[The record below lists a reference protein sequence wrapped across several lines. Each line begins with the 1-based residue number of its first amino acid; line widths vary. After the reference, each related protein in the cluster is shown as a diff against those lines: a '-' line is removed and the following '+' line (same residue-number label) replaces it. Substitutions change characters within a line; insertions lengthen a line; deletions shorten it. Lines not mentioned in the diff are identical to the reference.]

1 KSLREFW
8 GRRYNRL
15 AGTVFRECVFQP
27 INSCLSSP
35 LIAAISTF
43 VVSGLLHFKDK
54 KSKENR
60 DHDSVLTK
68 PCIHNEAESDV
79 TSSPSEYR
87 DVINVLPDYSIMTGQ
102 YKASIHSKLVAPE
115 VDKSD
120 LDYLHKLMIHK
131 DDI

>member
-1 KSLREFW
+1 MDDQRCFDAFD
-8 GRRYNRL
+8 G
-15 AGTVFRECVFQP
+15 
-27 INSCLSSP
+27 
-35 LIAAISTF
+35 
-43 VVSGLLHFKDK
+43 GLDSDFKDK